1 MHTLRT
7 NVAIILMMIVIFDL
21 ATFVFLPDKYASRF
35 DGYRHERLSDSAE
48 KRTPNALGRGYLPQN
63 YFVKHSDRGFDIG
76 MNKHANHFVDG
87 MSYPIWSN
95 SIGCFD
101 IEHLQYDRYVYIAG
115 DSTAWGYTPFD
126 EKFGTL
132 LERMT
137 GKQIL
142 KCGVNHTGQRHQ
154 LDKLIEIVDTIGILP
169 ETILVTYSS
178 NDIINDYAHPH
189 TSVVSGWQVDSVT
202 LDDDDQSNTKMRVHR
217 HSHKDLQDK
226 FDAEVRRLSARNK
239 LVGWLDRAKAVIR
252 RFSLT
257 AQLANLVIK
266 KNVSRECGGGLYC
279 LPQDADGK
287 QWYLDNPFAHQNKAA
302 LLEFKSFAEKNDV
315 RLIVVLMP
323 LKKAATVPEEYYT
336 QARIFLESNNIEF
349 IDPAFSLVR
358 KGIVWSDLFWTRD
371 SHLNPAGNKV
381 IAHILMEEASPVFQ

>member
-1 MHTLRT
+1 
-7 NVAIILMMIVIFDL
+7 
-21 ATFVFLPDKYASRF
+21 
-35 DGYRHERLSDSAE
+35 
-48 KRTPNALGRGYLPQN
+48 
-63 YFVKHSDRGFDIG
+63 
-76 MNKHANHFVDG
+76 

-142 KCGVNHTGQRHQ
+142 KCGVTHTGQRHQ
-154 LDKLIEIVDTIGILP
+154 LEKLVEIVDTIGILP

-178 NDIINDYAHPH
+178 NDIVNDYAHPH
-189 TSVVSGWQVDSVT
+189 TTVVSGWQINSVT
-202 LDDDDQSNTKMRVHR
+202 LDDNNQLHR
-217 HSHKDLQDK
+217 RSYKNLQDK
-226 FDAEVRRLSARNK
+226 FDTRVRRLRETRK
-239 LVGWLDRAKAVIR
+239 PDGWLDRAKAVIK

-266 KNVSRECGGGLYC
+266 KVTSGMTADACASNESRKGLYDNLYC

-287 QWYLDNPFAHQNKAA
+287 QWYLDNPFAHQNRVA

-323 LKKAATVPEEYYT
+323 LKKAATVREKYYA
-336 QARIFLESNNIEF
+336 QVRIFLESNNIEF

-358 KGIVWSDLFWTRD
+358 KGMVWSDLFWTRD
-371 SHLNPAGNKV
+371 THLNPAGNKV
-381 IAHILMEEASPVFQ
+381 IAHILLEEALPVFQ